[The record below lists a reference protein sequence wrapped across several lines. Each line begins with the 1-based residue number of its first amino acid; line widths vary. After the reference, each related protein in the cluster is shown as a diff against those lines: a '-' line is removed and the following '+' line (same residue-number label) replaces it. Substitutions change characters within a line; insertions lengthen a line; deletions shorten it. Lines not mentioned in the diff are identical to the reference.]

1 MYGYVW
7 LLKICITVYAILKQT
22 KMAQDKFYLEKVF
35 PEADKIFSVSHKTID
50 EIKDD
55 SIYILDTMVL
65 LVPYFTSK
73 ESVQDFK
80 KIFKNLKDRNKL
92 LIPARVA
99 REFAKNRGQKI
110 AETYNKIIES
120 QDRLNKAQITLE
132 KFPIF
137 ETNGDYLRLKEVEG
151 EISKLKDEYREKL
164 KKLAEDLKSW
174 KWDDPVSKMYQEIFT
189 SDVIIEVKLSE
200 KVLSDNLS
208 FRFEH
213 FIPPGYKKT
222 DQNKPDGG
230 IGDLIIWQ
238 TTLEIGKDKNT
249 NIVFVTNEEQNDWFY
264 RHQGTAISPKYE
276 LLDEFRRFTNGKSIS
291 IVNLSSF
298 LQSQQAKEETVNEV
312 KVLYADTG
320 FKKITIDEFLIY
332 LADSEEIFKQRNG
345 FLGAKFFV
353 ETVLAD
359 KGFDIGS
366 SWELFNQLDN
376 VEIESYEWKD
386 PTGVYRPLRAVRL
399 KKNLQVEKSDKS
411 ETKDNE
417 K

>member
-1 MYGYVW
+1 MG
-7 LLKICITVYAILKQT
+7 
-22 KMAQDKFYLEKVF
+22 QDKFYLEKVF
-35 PEADKIFSVSHKTID
+35 PEADKIFSFHYKTVD
-50 EIKDD
+50 EIKDN

-73 ESVQDFK
+73 ESVEDFS
-80 KIFKNLKDRNKL
+80 KIFKKLKEENKL

-120 QDRLNKAQITLE
+120 EERLNKAQITLE

-137 ETNGDYLRLKEVEG
+137 ESNEDYIKLKEIEA
-151 EISKLKDEYREKL
+151 EISKLKDQYREKL
-164 KKLAEDLKSW
+164 KELSEDLKNW

-189 SDVIIEVKLSE
+189 ADTVIEVQLAEAELIKSLE
-200 KVLSDNLS
+200 

-222 DQNKPDGG
+222 DQNKPDSG

-238 TTLEIGKDKNT
+238 TTLEIGKDKNSD
-249 NIVFVTNEEQNDWFY
+249 IIFVTNEEQNDWFY

-276 LLDEFRRFTNGKSIS
+276 LLDEFRRFTNGKSINIINFS
-291 IVNLSSF
+291 NFLLS
-298 LQSQQAKEETVNEV
+298 QNAQTTTVEEV
-312 KVLYADTG
+312 KILYADTG
-320 FKKITIDEFLIY
+320 FKIINKEEFL
-332 LADSEEIFKQRNG
+332 LHLFESEEIFRQKNG

-359 KGFDIGS
+359 KSYDIGS
-366 SWELFNQLDN
+366 SWELFKQLEGK
-376 VEIESYEWKD
+376 EIESYEWKD
-386 PTGVYRPLRAVRL
+386 PKGVYRPLRAVRV
-399 KKNLQVEKSDKS
+399 KKHTSIETDTPSDKV
-411 ETKDNE
+411 
-417 K
+417 

>member
-1 MYGYVW
+1 MG
-7 LLKICITVYAILKQT
+7 
-22 KMAQDKFYLEKVF
+22 QDKFYLEKVF
-35 PEADKIFSVSHKTID
+35 PEAAKIFSIDHKTID
-50 EIKDD
+50 EIKEDCV
-55 SIYILDTMVL
+55 YILDTMVL

-73 ESVQDFK
+73 ESVKDFE
-80 KIFKNLKDRNKL
+80 KIFKKLKGGSRL
-92 LIPARVA
+92 FIPARVA

-120 QDRLNKAQITLE
+120 QDRLNKAQISLE
-132 KFPIF
+132 KFPFF
-137 ETNGDYLRLKEVEG
+137 ESDADYIRLKEVES

-164 KKLAEDLKSW
+164 KKLSEDLKNW

-189 SDVIIEVKLSE
+189 ADAIIEVKLSE
-200 KVLSDNLS
+200 DELVTSMS
-208 FRFEH
+208 FRFDN
-213 FIPPGYKKT
+213 FVPPGYKKT

-238 TTLEIGKDKNT
+238 TTLEIGKEKNS

-291 IVNLSSF
+291 IVNLSTF
-298 LQSQQAKEETVNEV
+298 LLSQQAQVETVNEV

-320 FKKITIDEFLIY
+320 FKKISKDEFLMH
-332 LADSEEIFKQRNG
+332 LADSEEIFKHKNG

-359 KGFDIGS
+359 RSFDIGS
-366 SWELFNQLDN
+366 SWELFNQMDN
-376 VEIESYEWKD
+376 SEIESYEWKD
-386 PTGVYRPLRAVRL
+386 PQEVYRPLRAVRS
-399 KKNLQVEKSDKS
+399 KRCQTQEIQEKNEVVQTEK
-411 ETKDNE
+411 
-417 K
+417 

>member
-1 MYGYVW
+1 MRFKKDTNMG
-7 LLKICITVYAILKQT
+7 
-22 KMAQDKFYLEKVF
+22 QDKFYLEKVF
-35 PEADKIFSVSHKTID
+35 PEADKIFSVNHKTID

-55 SIYILDTMVL
+55 SIYIFDTMVL

-80 KIFKNLKDRNKL
+80 KIFKNLKDKSKL
-92 LIPARVA
+92 LLPARVA

-110 AETYNKIIES
+110 AETYNKLIES
-120 QDRLNKAQITLE
+120 QDRLNKAQISLE

-137 ETNGDYLRLKEVEG
+137 ETNEDYLKLKEVES

-164 KKLAEDLKSW
+164 KKLAEDLKNW
-174 KWDDPVSKMYQEIFT
+174 KWDDPVSAMYQEVFT
-189 SDVIIEVKLSE
+189 KDVIVEVKLSE
-200 KVLSDNLS
+200 KELSENLD
-208 FRFEH
+208 FRFDH

-238 TTLEIGKDKNT
+238 TTLEIGKDKNS

-276 LLDEFRRFTNGKSIS
+276 LLDEFMRYTEGKSIS
-291 IVNLSSF
+291 IVNLSTF

-312 KVLYADTG
+312 KVLYAETG
-320 FKKITIDEFLIY
+320 FKKITKNDFLLY
-332 LADSEEIFKQRNG
+332 LADSEEIFNQRNG

-359 KGFDIGS
+359 KGFDIGT
-366 SWELFNQLDN
+366 SWELFNKLDN
-376 VEIESYEWKD
+376 NEIESYEWKD
-386 PTGVYRPLRAVRL
+386 PTGVYRPLRAVRI
-399 KKNLQVEKSDKS
+399 KRNQQTEKSDKNDNK
-411 ETKDNE
+411 ETE